1 MVVHIVANEAIK
13 IGTMLQDSLHRRT
26 TEVEITVFEPKLF
39 GGFFAIVVSVDGRG
53 ERFVEEG

>member
-26 TEVEITVFEPKLF
+26 TKVEIAVFESEFF
-39 GGFFAIVVSVDGRG
+39 GGFLAIIVSVDGWG
-53 ERFVEEG
+53 ERLVEKS